1 MAHSFVVGVLTV
13 VSLFAGQAYAQT
25 DPIWS
30 NVTCTDQL
38 WSVNS
43 AGQTPCLV
51 SAYLSAQCTT
61 DNSWGVPAIGTE
73 GPYSPPNGTYA
84 NRCRC
89 NSVQWN
95 LLSAC
100 SMCQGGAAGTWQRWT
115 VNCSSTVTTTASQ
128 GGYPLSVPSGVLVP
142 HWAYY
147 DFTLSGVF
155 NAVIASQQT
164 GKLLLLFNNAYSLM
178 NFEGPESSAVAAA
191 TSTGSS
197 VPATGVSR
205 TTKGTAATSTSLPI
219 SDDSQSSGSNTGAI
233 VGGVVGSIV
242 GIALIAVIAFIVIRK
257 NKQNKNPATENQYN
271 QGHYNPSIAPQ
282 PGTGAPMMGQYQA
295 VVQHSGMPPT
305 VGSEYKPYDPRQV
318 SYGNN
323 QHKLKLSFSDS
334 STFPSHNYTA
344 PSHYAESIPYSHQ
357 TQARPGQYNGVPEI

>member
-1 MAHSFVVGVLTV
+1 MARSLVVGALAV
-13 VSLFAGQAYAQT
+13 VSIFAGQAYAQT

-128 GGYPLSVPSGVLVP
+128 GGYPLSIPSGVLVP

-147 DFTLSGVF
+147 DFTLSGIF
-155 NAVIASQQT
+155 NAVIASQQIGT
-164 GKLLLLFNNAYSLM
+164 
-178 NFEGPESSAVAAA
+178 ESSAVTGA

-197 VPATGVSR
+197 ASATGVSR
-205 TTKGTAATSTSLPI
+205 TSTKGAAATSTSLPS

-233 VGGVVGSIV
+233 VGGVVGGIF

-271 QGHYNPSIAPQ
+271 QGHYNPSTAQ
-282 PGTGAPMMGQYQA
+282 PGTGAPMMGQHQP
-295 VVQHSGMPPT
+295 VVQHSGMSPIA
-305 VGSEYKPYDPRQV
+305 GSEYKPYDPRQV
-318 SYGNN
+318 SYVNN
-323 QHKLKLSFSDS
+323 QHKLKLSFSDP
-334 STFPSHNYTA
+334 STFPSHTYTA

>member
-1 MAHSFVVGVLTV
+1 MARSLVVGALAV
-13 VSLFAGQAYAQT
+13 VSIFAGQAYAQI

-84 NRCRC
+84 NRCRGIFSRPALC
-89 NSVQWN
+89 ARVVPLALGN
-95 LLSAC
+95 
-100 SMCQGGAAGTWQRWT
+100 GGPLID
-115 VNCSSTVTTTASQ
+115 SSTVTTTASQ
-128 GGYPLSVPSGVLVP
+128 GGYPLSIPSGVLVP

-147 DFTLSGVF
+147 DFTLSGIF

-164 GKLLLLFNNAYSLM
+164 GA
-178 NFEGPESSAVAAA
+178 ESSAVTGA

-197 VPATGVSR
+197 ASATGVSR
-205 TTKGTAATSTSLPI
+205 TSTKGAAATSTSLPS

-233 VGGVVGSIV
+233 VGGVVGGIF

-271 QGHYNPSIAPQ
+271 QGHYNPSTAQ
-282 PGTGAPMMGQYQA
+282 PGTGAPMMGQHQP
-295 VVQHSGMPPT
+295 VVQHSGMSP
-305 VGSEYKPYDPRQV
+305 VAGSEYKPYDPRQV
-318 SYGNN
+318 SYVNN
-323 QHKLKLSFSDS
+323 QHKLKLSFSDP
-334 STFPSHNYTA
+334 STFPSHTYTA

>member
-1 MAHSFVVGVLTV
+1 MARSFVVGALAA
-13 VSLFAGQAYAQT
+13 VSLFARQAYAQT

-30 NVTCTDQL
+30 NVTCTEQT
-38 WSVNS
+38 WSLNS
-43 AGQTPCLV
+43 AGWTPCLV

-128 GGYPLSVPSGVLVP
+128 GGYPLAIPSGVLIP

-164 GKLLLLFNNAYSLM
+164 G
-178 NFEGPESSAVAAA
+178 PESSAVGAA
-191 TSTGSS
+191 TPTGSS
-197 VPATGVSR
+197 ASATGASA
-205 TTKGTAATSTSLPI
+205 TTTNGVLVTSTVIPN
-219 SDDSQSSGSNTGAI
+219 DDNKKSSSNTGAI
-233 VGGVVGSIV
+233 VGGVVGGIV
-242 GIALIAVIAFIVIRK
+242 GIALIAGIGFIVIRK
-257 NKQNKNPATENQYN
+257 NKQNKPPAVEN
-271 QGHYNPSIAPQ
+271 
-282 PGTGAPMMGQYQA
+282 
-295 VVQHSGMPPT
+295 
-305 VGSEYKPYDPRQV
+305 
-318 SYGNN
+318 
-323 QHKLKLSFSDS
+323 
-334 STFPSHNYTA
+334 
-344 PSHYAESIPYSHQ
+344 
-357 TQARPGQYNGVPEI
+357 